1 MPYPVCFPSPRDSFR
16 FPAYPACARPA
27 HRPRRTP
34 GGQHSD
40 SVSAICFYAETQAS
54 LYARAGAPGRHY
66 LLVEG
71 ESAWLQRFF
80 AIPHCPQVSGVVA
93 LVNDDAGPADL
104 ARLMLAD
111 ADICLQGSAHPRV
124 ILAALSALARM
135 ERRLLVASGGAP
147 THDATEYGQ
156 APRSAH

>member
-1 MPYPVCFPSPRDSFR
+1 MTHFAFLHTLHVHAQHIDR
-16 FPAYPACARPA
+16 AA
-27 HRPRRTP
+27 TP
-34 GGQHSD
+34 GGQHSGFRFRHLLLCRNPGQP
-40 SVSAICFYAETQAS
+40 V
-54 LYARAGAPGRHY
+54 RGAPGRHY

>member
-1 MPYPVCFPSPRDSFR
+1 MPKPR
-16 FPAYPACARPA
+16 PACTRA
-27 HRPRRTP
+27 PR
-34 GGQHSD
+34 
-40 SVSAICFYAETQAS
+40 A
-54 LYARAGAPGRHY
+54 GRHY

>member
-1 MPYPVCFPSPRDSFR
+1 VTHFAFLHTLHVHAQHIDR
-16 FPAYPACARPA
+16 AARLA
-27 HRPRRTP
+27 ASIR
-34 GGQHSD
+34 D

-147 THDATEYGQ
+147 THDATEYGH

>member
-1 MPYPVCFPSPRDSFR
+1 MTHFAFLHTLHVHAQHIDR
-16 FPAYPACARPA
+16 AARLA
-27 HRPRRTP
+27 ASIR
-34 GGQHSD
+34 D

-54 LYARAGAPGRHY
+54 LYARAGAGHY

-111 ADICLQGSAHPRV
+111 ADICLQGLGASSGDPGRPVGAGAHGTPP
-124 ILAALSALARM
+124 ARRQ
-135 ERRLLVASGGAP
+135 RRRANP
-147 THDATEYGQ
+147 
-156 APRSAH
+156 

>member
-1 MPYPVCFPSPRDSFR
+1 MTHFAFLHTLHVHAQHIDR
-16 FPAYPACARPA
+16 AARLA
-27 HRPRRTP
+27 ASIR
-34 GGQHSD
+34 D

-54 LYARAGAPGRHY
+54 LYARARAGRHY